1 MATIKYGFMKRATD
15 VAEAL
20 QIAQNGDTVQL
31 GSSLKATNVV
41 TGGNNNPKK
50 TLFPTLQVANK
61 KIYIEGKENGGTS
74 LYVGEHSI
82 GINIKN
88 ADVYIKNVN
97 FSIMGLA
104 NGIMA
109 QNSRVH
115 LENCTFEYVP
125 NRKIPERDYYP
136 HLFLK
141 DGDFVELDHVS
152 GRNIRMSNMNTV
164 KITNTN
170 TDGLHVINYES
181 LMIDNS
187 VMVNTTLSGQYGEI
201 NNSVMG
207 VTSIFGN
214 NLLQNVTLDDT
225 ASEKYMLFVPEG
237 KNATL
242 KPTLVLDHVKVHER
256 VVQNDNALLRV
267 QTGKL
272 VIQNSNF
279 PATKQSSL
287 LNDAVSVE
295 LTNVHD
301 KSLWDN
307 QGAGVKHDRESESAL
322 IVKSIIDPNTSAMA
336 KLNNL
341 IGLDKAKEVL
351 KRFIDT
357 AGVNEEMRKRGIASN
372 NSFSLHM
379 IFGGHAGTGKT
390 TVARLVGQA
399 LFENGVLPENKFV
412 ETSAK
417 DLVAG
422 YVGQTA
428 SKTHEV
434 IQKAIGGV
442 LFIDEMY
449 GLNSNAG
456 QNSFNSEAINQLIAD
471 MENNRGN
478 LVVIGAGYT
487 DDMRSLMNSN
497 EGLTSRFTNWVEF
510 DDYSDDDLVQ
520 MGLMMLGQQKAILDV
535 SLKDNFGR
543 ALVNYYHAQ
552 GDNGN
557 GRTVRN
563 FVERV
568 IMNRNSRN
576 ASEIANLTNE
586 QLLTVIEQ
594 DYNFSY

>member
-20 QIAQNGDTVQL
+20 QIAYNGDTVQL
-31 GSSLKATNVV
+31 GSALKVTNVV
-41 TGGNNNPKK
+41 TGGGNKPKK
-50 TLFPTLQVANK
+50 TLFPTLQVADK

-74 LYVGEHSI
+74 IYVGEHSV

-104 NGIMA
+104 NGVMA

-115 LENCTFEYVP
+115 LENCTFEYVT
-125 NRKIPERDYYP
+125 NSKIPERDYYP
-136 HLFLK
+136 HLLAT
-141 DGDFVELDHVS
+141 DGELVELDHVS
-152 GRNIRMSNMNTV
+152 GRNIRVSNMNTV

-170 TDGLHVINYES
+170 SDGLHVTNYEH
-181 LMIDNS
+181 LWVDNS
-187 VMVNTTLSGQYGEI
+187 VMVNTTLSGQNGEI
-201 NNSVMG
+201 DNSVLG

-214 NLLQNVTLDDT
+214 NLLQNVTLDDNSAT
-225 ASEKYMLFVPEG
+225 EKYMLYVPEG
-237 KNATL
+237 QNATIQ
-242 KPTLVLDHVKVHER
+242 PTLVLDHVKVHER
-256 VVQNDNALLRV
+256 VINNDNALLRV
-267 QTGKL
+267 QMGKL
-272 VIQNSNF
+272 VIQNSDF

-287 LNDAVSVE
+287 LNGNVSVE
-295 LTNVHD
+295 LNNVHD
-301 KSLWDN
+301 ESLWDN
-307 QGAGVKHDRESESAL
+307 QGASVKHDRGSESGL
-322 IVKSIIDPNTSAMA
+322 IVRSIIDPNTSAMA

-357 AGVNEEMRKRGIASN
+357 AGVNEEMRKRGLSSN

-510 DDYSDDDLVQ
+510 DDYSDDDLQ
-520 MGLMMLGQQKAILDV
+520 KMGLMMLGQQKAILDV
-535 SLKDNFGR
+535 SLKDGFGQ

-563 FVERV
+563 FIERV

-576 ASEIANLTNE
+576 ASEVANLTDE
-586 QLLTVIEQ
+586 QLLTVVEQ
-594 DYNFSY
+594 DYVF